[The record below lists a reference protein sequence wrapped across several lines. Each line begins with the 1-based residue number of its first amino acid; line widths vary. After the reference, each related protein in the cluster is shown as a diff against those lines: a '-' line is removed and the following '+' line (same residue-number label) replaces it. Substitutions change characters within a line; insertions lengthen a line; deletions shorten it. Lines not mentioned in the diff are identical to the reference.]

1 MSTSTVDRAT
11 DALRALIAR
20 GHYQPGDRLPT
31 ERELALGLGVSR
43 PTVREVI
50 RRLSDAALLEPRRGS
65 GTYVA
70 EVDLEAVFAVR
81 LQLEPYAAGLA
92 AARRDAAQARNLSTL
107 VNRLAK
113 ELDLPEDFATTDLE
127 IHALVTA
134 AAGNSVLL
142 DVLFRLSELANLS
155 RAITSPER
163 AARTTTLRHMQQLA
177 RAVHSRDEEAA
188 ATVMREHLRSVRDVA
203 RAKALRNPRD
213 RRLTPDMAV
222 APHRVVLG

>member
-11 DALRALIAR
+11 DALRALIVR

-31 ERELALGLGVSR
+31 ERELAVGLGVSR
-43 PTVREVI
+43 PTMREVI

-113 ELDLPEDFATTDLE
+113 ELDLPEDFAITDLE

-188 ATVMREHLRSVRDVA
+188 ATVMREHLSSVRDIA